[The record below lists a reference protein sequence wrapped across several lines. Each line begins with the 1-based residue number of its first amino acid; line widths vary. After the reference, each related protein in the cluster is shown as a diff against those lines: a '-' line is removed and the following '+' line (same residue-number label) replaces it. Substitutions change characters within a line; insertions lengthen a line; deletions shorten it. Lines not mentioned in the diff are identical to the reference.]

1 MLRGM
6 VATVL
11 VASGLLIPSAT
22 TAADDRPNVV
32 FIVTDDQRWDTL
44 WAMPTVQSEL
54 VGKGMNFS
62 NGFVVNASC
71 CPSRTSML
79 TGEYSHSTGVYTNND
94 DTFGGF
100 PAFNDESTLA
110 TWLDDAGY
118 ETALFGKY
126 LNRYSDPSYVPP
138 GWDHWTAQMGGPY
151 YGYRLTDGLGGT
163 TEYGSD
169 EGDYATDVLADR
181 ADQFIRDVEPG
192 DPLFLWFAPPAPH
205 WPADPAPRHIGTFAD
220 LEEWRP
226 PSYNE
231 RDVSDKP
238 RYIQRLSRLNWLE
251 RSELDGLRVLQYQTL
266 LSADEAVGQLLAALE
281 DSGRLNNTIVIYVSD
296 NGLHWG
302 EHRWNAL
309 KRLPYEESIRIPY
322 VVRYDP
328 VTAGSATVEERL
340 VANID
345 LAPTVAELAGL
356 EAPGAEGESLVP
368 LLDQSAS
375 EWRGDFLVEH
385 MGTNKPPSYCAVR
398 SEGAL
403 YVRYADGAQEYYR
416 LAVDPYEER
425 NVAGRE
431 RFGLDVRAMKDRAK
445 ELCDPTPPLFSWR
458 TSR

>member
-1 MLRGM
+1 M
-6 VATVL
+6 
-11 VASGLLIPSAT
+11 
-22 TAADDRPNVV
+22 
-32 FIVTDDQRWDTL
+32 
-44 WAMPTVQSEL
+44 
-54 VGKGMNFS
+54 
-62 NGFVVNASC
+62 
-71 CPSRTSML
+71 
-79 TGEYSHSTGVYTNND
+79 
-94 DTFGGF
+94 
-100 PAFNDESTLA
+100 
-110 TWLDDAGY
+110 
-118 ETALFGKY
+118 
-126 LNRYSDPSYVPP
+126 
-138 GWDHWTAQMGGPY
+138 
-151 YGYRLTDGLGGT
+151 
-163 TEYGSD
+163 
-169 EGDYATDVLADR
+169 
-181 ADQFIRDVEPG
+181 
-192 DPLFLWFAPPAPH
+192 
-205 WPADPAPRHIGTFAD
+205 
-220 LEEWRP
+220 
-226 PSYNE
+226 
-231 RDVSDKP
+231 
-238 RYIQRLSRLNWLE
+238 
-251 RSELDGLRVLQYQTL
+251 LQYQTL